1 MNTELDNN
9 VNENID
15 NHITVTDDTGN
26 KYTAEVYDIFKV
38 DGYDGDYIIYSFGE
52 VVDQDN
58 EKVYVSKIVES
69 QDDFTLSEIQDE
81 AEWEAVNNTIQK
93 NIESLGEV

>member
-1 MNTELDNN
+1 MNTDNN

-52 VVDQDN
+52 AVDQDN

-81 AEWEAVNNTIQK
+81 KEWEAVNNTIQK
-93 NIESLGEV
+93 NLESLGEV